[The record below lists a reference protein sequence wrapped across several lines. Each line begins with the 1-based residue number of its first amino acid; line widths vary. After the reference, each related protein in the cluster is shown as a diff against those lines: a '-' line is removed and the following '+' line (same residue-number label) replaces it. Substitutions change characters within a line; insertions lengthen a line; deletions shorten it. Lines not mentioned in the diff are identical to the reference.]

1 MHKQNDTKRR
11 IIEKT
16 KSLLKMK
23 PNITVRDI
31 AEACYVNIAAVN
43 YYFSSKENLLNIV
56 MKETVDDLKT
66 TVQAAME
73 RLPEESGTEEALE
86 SMVNVIYNFA
96 IDNMGI
102 VSYMFLQPNTQWDSS
117 NLIIEGFFED
127 NEFTEKVFAEISRG
141 TGIEDNVILRARY
154 MLLFSSFSIPIFIQ
168 MLQERSKS
176 SRGLAPLKDPDF
188 KRAYVSELVRF
199 LK

>member
-1 MHKQNDTKRR
+1 MQKHNDTRSR

-16 KSLLKMK
+16 KSLLKTT

-56 MKETVDDLKT
+56 MKETIDDLKA
-66 TVQAAME
+66 TVQTAME
-73 RLPEESGTEEALE
+73 KLPKTSGTEAALE
-86 SMVNVIYNFA
+86 SMVNVIYSFA

-102 VSYMFLQPNTQWDSS
+102 VSYMFLQPDTQRDSS
-117 NLIIEGFFED
+117 NLLVEGFFED
-127 NEFTEKVFAEISRG
+127 NEFTNRVFAEISKG
-141 TGIEDNVILRARY
+141 AGIEDDETLRARY
-154 MLLFSSFSIPIFIQ
+154 MLLFSSFSIPILIQ
-168 MLQERSKS
+168 MLQESSQS
-176 SRGLAPLKDPDF
+176 SRGIAPLKDPDF
-188 KRAYVSELVRF
+188 KRAYVSELVRL